1 MDDLSSKLTDI
12 LNDPESMER
21 VRKMAESI
29 LGGSD
34 EPSPP
39 PPIPA
44 LETTDLSSI
53 LGSDD
58 LKTIVSVISK
68 MKGSG
73 NDTRVQLI
81 YALKPHLSDERKARA
96 DTAIK
101 ILKFLDVLP
110 LIKESGLL
118 KL

>member
-1 MDDLSSKLTDI
+1 MDDLSEKLAGI

-29 LGGSD
+29 LGEEPEPQQASPLGDIGSMLGSD
-34 EPSPP
+34 E
-39 PPIPA
+39 
-44 LETTDLSSI
+44 
-53 LGSDD
+53 
-58 LKTIVSVISK
+58 LKTIMSLIGKFNS
-68 MKGSG
+68 SG
-73 NDTRVQLI
+73 NDPRAQLLS
-81 YALKPHLSDERKARA
+81 ALKPHLSEPRREKV

-101 ILKFLDVLP
+101 LLKIIELLP